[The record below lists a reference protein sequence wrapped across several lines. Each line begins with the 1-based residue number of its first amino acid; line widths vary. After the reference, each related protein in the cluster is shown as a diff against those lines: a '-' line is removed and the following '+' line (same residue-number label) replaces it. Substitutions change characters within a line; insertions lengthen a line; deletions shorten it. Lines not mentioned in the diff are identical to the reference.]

1 MAPPARLVLLLPLA
15 LAGCT
20 LVGGEH
26 LPVTP
31 HRPTFSRSTA
41 TTAEGSLEV
50 ETGLVVDPDDLF
62 DTPTTFKSGL
72 SDRSEVFVDVSPFVD
87 VETDGVDGDGF
98 GDLAVGVCH
107 RFWEERDDEPSAAFQ
122 LLTKLP
128 TGDEDEGLSSGE
140 IDFFAAAIATKT
152 LGPDSVTAFYQ
163 LGVLGDPDG
172 AGTDLQNGL
181 AVSGSHPLDERLGV
195 YGELAALFGGSDVD
209 DLTFATVGFTHPAAP
224 DLVFDAGVR
233 LGLLGDAPDLQ
244 LLFGLTYN
252 LGRIVRAAP
261 R

>member
-1 MAPPARLVLLLPLA
+1 MARLARSALLLPAA
-15 LAGCT
+15 LAGCA

-62 DTPTTFKSGL
+62 ATPTTLKSGL
-72 SDRSEVFVDVSPFVD
+72 SERSEVFVDVSPFVD

-98 GDLAVGVCH
+98 GDLSVGMCH
-107 RFWEERDDEPSAAFQ
+107 RFWEERGDEPSAAFQ

-128 TGDEDEGLSSGE
+128 TGDEDEGISSGE

-152 LGPDSVTAFYQ
+152 LGRDSVTAFYQ
-163 LGVLGDPDG
+163 LGALGDPVG
-172 AGTDLQNGL
+172 SGTDLQNGL
-181 AVSGSHPLDERLGV
+181 ALSAAHPLDQRLAL

-209 DLTFATVGFTHPAAP
+209 DLTFATAGLAHAASP
-224 DLVFDAGVR
+224 DLVFDAGLR

-244 LLFGLTYN
+244 LLVGLTYN
-252 LGRIVRAAP
+252 LGRVVRAP